1 MKLKVYEFNMG
12 DVEDPEL
19 YAADP
24 LYTWEHSDMGRWIME
39 HSKSPPTFNIA
50 TCYNT
55 YGYKCYV
62 TAELEGEALT
72 FFKLKWSNK

>member
-1 MKLKVYEFNMG
+1 MKLTVYEFNMG

-24 LYTWEHSDMGRWIME
+24 LYKWEKSEIGQWIMQN
-39 HSKSPPTFNIA
+39 SISQPTFVIG
-50 TCYNT
+50 TCPNT

-72 FFKLKWSNK
+72 FFELKWGTS

>member
-1 MKLKVYEFNMG
+1 MKLTVYEFNMG

-24 LYTWEHSDMGRWIME
+24 LYKWEKSEVGQWVMKN
-39 HSKSPPTFNIA
+39 SKTQPVFNVSH
-50 TCYNT
+50 NFET
-55 YGYKCYV
+55 YGYKCRV

-72 FFKLKWSNK
+72 FFKLKWG

>member
-1 MKLKVYEFNMG
+1 MRLTVYEFNMG

-19 YAADP
+19 YAGEP
-24 LYTWEHSDMGRWIME
+24 LYKWEKSEVGRWVMAN
-39 HSKSPPTFNIA
+39 SLSQPSFNIS
-50 TCYNT
+50 TCPNT

-72 FFKLKWSNK
+72 FFKLKWG

>member
-1 MKLKVYEFNMG
+1 MKLIVYEFNMG

-24 LYTWEHSDMGRWIME
+24 LYKWE
-39 HSKSPPTFNIA
+39 KSEVGQWVMQNSLKQPSFNIS
-50 TCYNT
+50 TCPNT

-72 FFKLKWSNK
+72 FFKLKWG